1 MELSLL
7 FKGVIIMDR
16 IMKAFTFKTEVY
28 AEVESDTSFTTTA
41 WIIVAVVSFLNQIG
55 ARSSA
60 NFSNWLLG
68 AVIGTIFAV
77 IGFAVA
83 AFVINL
89 VGRSVYKAD
98 VSFNELVR
106 TLGLAYVWQ
115 IVGFIGIVGAFSL
128 ALACI
133 VTPLIFIGWIL
144 MVIAWFLA
152 VKEALDLEWVPT
164 IITVIL
170 GWIALF
176 IVSLIATG
184 IIALF

>member
-55 ARSSA
+55 ARSTT
-60 NFSNWLLG
+60 NFSNWLL
-68 AVIGTIFAV
+68 
-77 IGFAVA
+77 
-83 AFVINL
+83 
-89 VGRSVYKAD
+89 
-98 VSFNELVR
+98 
-106 TLGLAYVWQ
+106 WQ

-184 IIALF
+184 IIALFYQFLHPRKRNSPPHRGFWIICSIPQHSVYSI